1 MISSALSTRV
11 MDDSDRFDRSRW
23 LTSVLMEMVGLS
35 PEGLGKPVDD
45 EPRLRRVEGAG
56 EAMLNEMAIVE

>member
-1 MISSALSTRV
+1 